1 MTSPR
6 TYRALGLTLR
16 RSPVREADLLSVI
29 YTREHGKLELLA
41 RGAQRLTSKLMGH
54 LEPLT
59 LVRVSVARGRSM
71 DHVTEAEVVEAF
83 PAVKN
88 GYQNSARG
96 LYVAELIDGFSA
108 LSVANAE
115 LFSLAVQTLYALG
128 AARDPD
134 LALRY
139 FDLQLLGLSGF
150 LPELYN
156 CVECGEDLGTR
167 PAPFCRRRW
176 RNPVH
181 AMRPFRR
188 DRAPAVVA
196 GAETAAAAPS
206 YRFGWSL
213 ARIGGPAAA
222 GTRSAGDAE
231 RNHPVLAGPQGP
243 FSGIFGNC
251 KICVKVVSPGVDPST
266 INGVK
271 TVTTGGVKYHPSEL
285 GA

>member
-16 RSPVREADLLSVI
+16 RSPVREADLLAVI

-71 DHVTEAEVVEAF
+71 DQITEAEVVEAF

-128 AARDPD
+128 TARDPD

-156 CVECGEDLGTR
+156 CVECGEELEPDRHRFATGAGGTLCTQCGPSDVIVR
-167 PAPFCRRRW
+167 PLSLPALKLLRLLHRTDSVGALPELAVPPPLEREVRETLNVTIQYWLDRRVRSQE
-176 RNPVH
+176 
-181 AMRPFRR
+181 FL
-188 DRAPAVVA
+188 
-196 GAETAAAAPS
+196 ETAKFA
-206 YRFGWSL
+206 
-213 ARIGGPAAA
+213 
-222 GTRSAGDAE
+222 
-231 RNHPVLAGPQGP
+231 
-243 FSGIFGNC
+243 
-251 KICVKVVSPGVDPST
+251 
-266 INGVK
+266 
-271 TVTTGGVKYHPSEL
+271 
-285 GA
+285 